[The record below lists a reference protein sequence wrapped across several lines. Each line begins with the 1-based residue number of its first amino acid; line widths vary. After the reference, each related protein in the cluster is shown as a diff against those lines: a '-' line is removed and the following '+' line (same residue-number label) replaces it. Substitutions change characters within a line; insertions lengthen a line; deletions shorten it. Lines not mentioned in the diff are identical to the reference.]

1 MATDKTPT
9 HGERIED
16 LEAEAKKT
24 KALLETIVEAL
35 ASGDPTL
42 IAQAVAK

>member
-9 HGERIED
+9 HGERIET
-16 LEAEAKKT
+16 LEEKVEK
-24 KALLETIVEAL
+24 IVEAL

-42 IAQAVAK
+42 IAKAVAK